1 MKALF
6 YGTLETLGY
15 AALVLGTCAALLSLG
30 GCSVNVVVAPHA
42 TFAASSDL
50 SQNASQEVRRDDS
63 NW

>member
-6 YGTLETLGY
+6 YGTLETIGY
-15 AALVLGTCAALLSLG
+15 GALVVAACAALLSLG

-42 TFAASSDL
+42 TFAVESDL
-50 SQNASQEVRRDDS
+50 SQNASQEVQRDNA